1 MLTRYTSLFTLMAAG
16 FGAVSCG
23 GRASAITDGAGG
35 AAVVGAAGAIPTGP
49 STTTGGGSVATGG
62 AGGSSGECSAGIDGD
77 SLAGNW
83 HAIGTR
89 IGVPPLELAISVDSQ
104 RLAIQTARGSF
115 SAQKDGTTFTV
126 TYMETGAP
134 KLVAATQQ
142 IAGSMALGAI
152 PIDLSGSW
160 AFRNVRSLNDTT
172 ADMYG
177 CDATLSAT
185 NVSAIC
191 SAARLP
197 SWVRPYDLGPGS
209 AMGTK
214 VADGSSSFGDLS
226 GTWSVP
232 LRAATC
238 TFRFEGSTFA
248 SDCGPKL
255 GAMRITFC
263 GSVASGTTTSGI
275 EFSAQ
280 RL

>member
-1 MLTRYTSLFTLMAAG
+1 L
-16 FGAVSCG
+16 
-23 GRASAITDGAGG
+23 
-35 AAVVGAAGAIPTGP
+35 
-49 STTTGGGSVATGG
+49 
-62 AGGSSGECSAGIDGD
+62 
-77 SLAGNW
+77 
-83 HAIGTR
+83 
-89 IGVPPLELAISVDSQ
+89 
-104 RLAIQTARGSF
+104 
-115 SAQKDGTTFTV
+115 
-126 TYMETGAP
+126 
-134 KLVAATQQ
+134 
-142 IAGSMALGAI
+142 ALGAI

-160 AFRNVRSLNDTT
+160 TFRNIPGPNETVP
-172 ADMYG
+172 DMFG

-185 NVSAIC
+185 NLSAIC

-209 AMGTK
+209 VMGTK
-214 VADGSSSFGDLS
+214 VAEGSSSFGDLS

-255 GAMRITFC
+255 GDMRMTFC
-263 GSVASGTTTSGI
+263 DSMASGTTTSGI

>member
-1 MLTRYTSLFTLMAAG
+1 MLERRTSLFTLMTACLVALD
-16 FGAVSCG
+16 CG
-23 GRASAITDGAGG
+23 GRASATTDM
-35 AAVVGAAGAIPTGP
+35 PTGP
-49 STTTGGGSVATGG
+49 TTSAGGSNVGTGG
-62 AGGSSGECSAGIDGD
+62 AGGSSGECSAGLDGA

-89 IGVPPLELAISVDSQ
+89 IGVPPLELAINIDSQ
-104 RLAIQTARGSF
+104 HLAIQTARGSF
-115 SAQKDGTTFTV
+115 TAEKDGTAFTV
-126 TYMETGAP
+126 TYVESGGS
-134 KLVAATQQ
+134 KRLAATQQ

-160 AFRNVRSLNDTT
+160 TFRNIPGPNEIGP
-172 ADMYG
+172 DMLG
-177 CDATLSAT
+177 CDATLSPT

-214 VADGSSSFGDLS
+214 VAEGSSAFGDLS

-255 GAMRITFC
+255 GGMKMTFC
-263 GSVASGTTTSGI
+263 ASLASGTTTSGI